1 MKLFRDLGRLV
12 ESGIFFSFEARVEL
26 PHVKHWANSSSIY
39 STTAWFASSRKHSGS
54 ATLRAPQTCIAAGQN
69 PLGPGREWE
78 ATSASSY
85 TSFSAKGKAKSAR
98 CARCSNVE
106 FVFTSRDYKRLQNK
120 TILAIT
126 STHDQSSSGGD
137 FHGPQSISSFAAT
150 ASTTSS
156 SHGRPTICTPIGKP
170 SSESPIG
177 TTAAGKPGR
186 LNHPQE

>member
-54 ATLRAPQTCIAAGQN
+54 STLRASQTCIAAGQN

-106 FVFTSRDYKRLQNK
+106 FVFTSGDYKRLQNK
-120 TILAIT
+120 IT
-126 STHDQSSSGGD
+126 KQSWQLHRPMISPAAAALSMIRASLQASLRPPAP
-137 FHGPQSISSFAAT
+137 FLLPMAVQQSVRRSAG
-150 ASTTSS
+150 
-156 SHGRPTICTPIGKP
+156 HRPNTP
-170 SSESPIG
+170 SEPRRQENP
-177 TTAAGKPGR
+177 AG
-186 LNHPQE
+186 

>member
-1 MKLFRDLGRLV
+1 MKLFRDLDRLV

-54 ATLRAPQTCIAAGQN
+54 STLRASQTCIAAGQN

-85 TSFSAKGKAKSAR
+85 TSFSTEGKAKSAR
-98 CARCSNVE
+98 SALCSNVE
-106 FVFTSRDYKRLQNK
+106 FVFTSGHNK
-120 TILAIT
+120 TSGGIT
-126 STHDQSSSGGD
+126 STRDQSSSGGACQ
-137 FHGPQSISSFAAT
+137 GPRSISSFAAT

-170 SSESPIG
+170 SSEYPIG
-177 TTAAGKPGR
+177 TTAAGKPSR
-186 LNHPQE
+186 LNHSQ

>member
-54 ATLRAPQTCIAAGQN
+54 STLRASQTCIAAGQN
-69 PLGPGREWE
+69 PLGRGREWE

-120 TILAIT
+120 ITKQSWPLHRLMISPAAAAI
-126 STHDQSSSGGD
+126 SMVRIPFQVSPRPPAPPLLPMAARQSARRS
-137 FHGPQSISSFAAT
+137 
-150 ASTTSS
+150 ASP
-156 SHGRPTICTPIGKP
+156 HPNTPSEP
-170 SSESPIG
+170 RRRESP
-177 TTAAGKPGR
+177 AG
-186 LNHPQE
+186 